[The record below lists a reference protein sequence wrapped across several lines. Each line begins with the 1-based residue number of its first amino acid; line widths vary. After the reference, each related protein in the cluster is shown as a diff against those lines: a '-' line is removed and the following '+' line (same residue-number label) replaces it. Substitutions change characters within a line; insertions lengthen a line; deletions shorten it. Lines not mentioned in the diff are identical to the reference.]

1 MGDIR
6 ALIANTL
13 PCDWSGHVAKLRVVS
28 STHAE
33 NTVSVSSTG
42 LSDYESNVAKP
53 LTVTVATARK
63 LSGLGNTT
71 IWALIKD
78 RTLQTVHVGR
88 RTLITYRSLEALLAP
103 CLTLQS
109 RPRRRRG
116 RPCKVDSGVK
126 S

>member
-1 MGDIR
+1 MTG
-6 ALIANTL
+6 A
-13 PCDWSGHVAKLRVVS
+13 GHVAILRVVS
-28 STHAE
+28 SAYAE
-33 NTVSVSSTG
+33 NIVSVLRTG
-42 LSDYESNVAKP
+42 LSDYEAHGAKP
-53 LTVTVATARK
+53 LTVTVATAKK

-109 RPRRRRG
+109 RPRRCRG
-116 RPCKVDSGVK
+116 RPRKVGSGVK